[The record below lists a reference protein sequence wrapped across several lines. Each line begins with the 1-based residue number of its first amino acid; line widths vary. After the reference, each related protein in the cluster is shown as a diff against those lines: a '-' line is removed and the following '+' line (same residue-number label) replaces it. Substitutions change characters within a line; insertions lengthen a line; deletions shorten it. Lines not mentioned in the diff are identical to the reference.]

1 MGQDNGQQSS
11 IMNSLPLAMATG
23 LFAIQKF
30 EIGQEP
36 KEWLEIFES
45 SVTLL
50 QITDKDKL
58 NLVQTYLAQEVR
70 SWFFNREFTKWTEF
84 KEALCERFAAKR
96 SSKKATL
103 RKLLD
108 MKRLNH
114 ESISE
119 YVDRFEDLRMAHIK
133 DTKKD
138 TKTTRLSDNDL
149 LETFVNGLRPSFL
162 KLVVKQNHPSTLN
175 EAKRIVKEI
184 EEDEEESLDES
195 QEEELMSRAY
205 EENGHDGYTSAITK
219 MKLKNNEQPKN
230 YAKMANKDNNTRR
243 EPVEQMDSNT
253 ESDNNF
259 QRTMEKLANSVQNL
273 TLLVESQNTARKPTQ
288 NTCYNCQEVGHS
300 AKDCTQPCKLCH
312 GQKGNHSYWN
322 CELYS
327 PTRNR
332 RNGFQPKVTNESHLV
347 ITMSDN
353 EGQMETNT
361 ITNESYAAQ
370 KRDATSS
377 ANEHERKSRSGK
389 RVKAHDTIPENH
401 PIRLKKQNNVGAV
414 GYQNPT
420 VMPSTEPAPKKTKP
434 RKRKPGVEPIEV
446 ESVKPAEILQ
456 APVH

>member
-1 MGQDNGQQSS
+1 
-11 IMNSLPLAMATG
+11 
-23 LFAIQKF
+23 
-30 EIGQEP
+30 
-36 KEWLEIFES
+36 
-45 SVTLL
+45 
-50 QITDKDKL
+50 
-58 NLVQTYLAQEVR
+58 
-70 SWFFNREFTKWTEF
+70 
-84 KEALCERFAAKR
+84 
-96 SSKKATL
+96 
-103 RKLLD
+103 
-108 MKRLNH
+108 
-114 ESISE
+114 
-119 YVDRFEDLRMAHIK
+119 
-133 DTKKD
+133 
-138 TKTTRLSDNDL
+138 
-149 LETFVNGLRPSFL
+149 
-162 KLVVKQNHPSTLN
+162 
-175 EAKRIVKEI
+175 
-184 EEDEEESLDES
+184 
-195 QEEELMSRAY
+195 MSRAY